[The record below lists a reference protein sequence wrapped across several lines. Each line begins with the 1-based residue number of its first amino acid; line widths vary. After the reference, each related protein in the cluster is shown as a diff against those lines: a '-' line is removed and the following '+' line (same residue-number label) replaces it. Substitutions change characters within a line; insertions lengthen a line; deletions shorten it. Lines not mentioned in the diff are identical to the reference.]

1 MNKAKEENTFK
12 EVSKDVK
19 VTNLG
24 TFGNRKRAPDSNQA
38 NLTIQLKPSTSPTS
52 SQVINPVIN
61 N

>member
-24 TFGNRKRAPDSNQA
+24 TFGNRKRAPDANQA
-38 NLTIQLKPSTSPTS
+38 NLTIQIKPSTLPTS
-52 SQVINPVIN
+52 SQVTNSVIN